1 MDTVGDILAQT
12 GSRDP
17 EWKAGVVGTILL
29 HVGAGAA
36 LLIASRI
43 PPPHRYISTQA
54 VAVRL
59 VALSSIR
66 GARTVAMPAPPVS
79 RPVIEKPEDVPAP
92 SPKALPLPEKQKNKK
107 EPPPPIHPA
116 RTSPDARTKASSSA
130 VELPRP
136 GDSAA
141 GSPTGVAGVN
151 ANFGTSLSAFD
162 SADFNY
168 SYYVTQMLATIGA
181 NWFKPTDQTVT
192 PPVVFF
198 RIGRDGSISDVRIE
212 RSSNLPFVDRAAQR
226 AVLASSPLPPLPADF
241 HEGSLGVHLKFE

>member
-1 MDTVGDILAQT
+1 VDTVGDILAAT
-12 GSRDP
+12 GSRAP

-29 HVGAGAA
+29 HVGAVAA
-36 LLIASRI
+36 LLVASRI
-43 PPPHRYISTQA
+43 PPPHHYVSTQA

-59 VALSSIR
+59 VPLASVR
-66 GARTVAMPAPPVS
+66 GARTVAVSELPVS
-79 RPVIEKPEDVPAP
+79 KPVIEKPEDVPAP
-92 SPKALPLPEKQKNKK
+92 SSKALPLPDKQKNKK
-107 EPPPPIHPA
+107 ETPPVHPA
-116 RTSPDARTKASSSA
+116 KTSPQAKTKATSSA
-130 VELPRP
+130 VDLPEP
-136 GDSAA
+136 GESAA

-151 ANFGTSLSAFD
+151 SNFGTSLSAFD

-181 NWFKPTDQTVT
+181 NWFKPTDQAVT

-212 RSSNLPFVDRAAQR
+212 RSSNVPFVDRAAQR

-241 HEGSLGVHLKFE
+241 HEASLGVHLKFE

>member
-1 MDTVGDILAQT
+1 V
-12 GSRDP
+12 
-17 EWKAGVVGTILL
+17 
-29 HVGAGAA
+29 
-36 LLIASRI
+36 
-43 PPPHRYISTQA
+43 
-54 VAVRL
+54 
-59 VALSSIR
+59 R
-66 GARTVAMPAPPVS
+66 GARTVAIPEPPVS
-79 RPVIEKPEDVPAP
+79 KPVIEKPEDVPAP

-107 EPPPPIHPA
+107 ETPPPVHPA
-116 RTSPDARTKASSSA
+116 KTSPQAKTKATSSA
-130 VELPRP
+130 VDLPVP
-136 GDSAA
+136 GESAA
-141 GSPTGVAGVN
+141 GSPNGVAGVN
-151 ANFGTSLSAFD
+151 SNFGTSLSAFD

-192 PPVVFF
+192 PPVIFF

>member
-79 RPVIEKPEDVPAP
+79 RPVIEK
-92 SPKALPLPEKQKNKK
+92 PEKQKNKK

>member
-1 MDTVGDILAQT
+1 VDTVGDILAAT

-29 HVGAGAA
+29 HVGVGAA
-36 LLIASRI
+36 LLVASRI

-54 VAVRL
+54 VAVHL
-59 VALSSIR
+59 VTLASVR
-66 GARTVAMPAPPVS
+66 GARTVAMPEPPVS
-79 RPVIEKPEDVPAP
+79 KPVIEKPEDVPAP

-107 EPPPPIHPA
+107 EPPPPVHPA
-116 RTSPDARTKASSSA
+116 KTSPQAKTKATSSA
-130 VELPRP
+130 VDLPQP
-136 GDSAA
+136 GEGAV
-141 GSPTGVAGVN
+141 GSPSGVAGVN
-151 ANFGTSLSAFD
+151 SNFGTSLSAFD

-181 NWFKPTDQTVT
+181 NWFKPTDQAVT
-192 PPVVFF
+192 PPVIFF
-198 RIGRDGSISDVRIE
+198 RINRDGSIADVRIE
-212 RSSNLPFVDRAAQR
+212 RSSGLPFVDRAAQR

>member
-1 MDTVGDILAQT
+1 V
-12 GSRDP
+12 
-17 EWKAGVVGTILL
+17 
-29 HVGAGAA
+29 GAA
-36 LLIASRI
+36 LLVASRI

-59 VALSSIR
+59 VPLASVR
-66 GARTVAMPAPPVS
+66 GARTVALPEPPVS
-79 RPVIEKPEDVPAP
+79 KPVIEKPEDVPAP

-107 EPPPPIHPA
+107 ETPPPVHPA
-116 RTSPDARTKASSSA
+116 KTSPQAKTKATSSA
-130 VELPRP
+130 VDLPEP
-136 GDSAA
+136 GESAA
-141 GSPTGVAGVN
+141 GSPNGVAGVN
-151 ANFGTSLSAFD
+151 SNFGTSLSAFD

-212 RSSNLPFVDRAAQR
+212 RSSGLPFVDRAAQR

>member
-1 MDTVGDILAQT
+1 MDTVGDILAAT

-17 EWKAGVVGTILL
+17 ELKAGVIGTILL

-43 PPPHRYISTQA
+43 PPPHRFISTQA

-66 GARTVAMPAPPVS
+66 GARTVAMPEPPVS
-79 RPVIEKPEDVPAP
+79 KPVIEKPEDVPAP

-107 EPPPPIHPA
+107 ETPPPVHPA
-116 RTSPDARTKASSSA
+116 RTSPDARSKASSSA
-130 VELPRP
+130 VDLPQP
-136 GDSAA
+136 GDSAG
-141 GSPTGVAGVN
+141 GSPAGVAGVN
-151 ANFGTSLSAFD
+151 SNFGTSLSAFD

-168 SYYVTQMLATIGA
+168 SYYVTQMLASIGA

-198 RIGRDGSISDVRIE
+198 RIRRDGSISDVRIE
-212 RSSNLPFVDRAAQR
+212 RSSNIPYVDRAAQR
-226 AVLASSPLPPLPADF
+226 AVMASSPLPPLPADF
-241 HEGSLGVHLKFE
+241 HESSLGVHLKFE

>member
-1 MDTVGDILAQT
+1 V
-12 GSRDP
+12 
-17 EWKAGVVGTILL
+17 
-29 HVGAGAA
+29 GAA
-36 LLIASRI
+36 LLVASRI
-43 PPPHRYISTQA
+43 PPPHHYVSTQA

-59 VALSSIR
+59 VPLASVR
-66 GARTVAMPAPPVS
+66 GARTVAVPEPPVS
-79 RPVIEKPEDVPAP
+79 KPVIEKPEDVPAP
-92 SPKALPLPEKQKNKK
+92 SPKALPLPDKQKNKK
-107 EPPPPIHPA
+107 ETPPPVHPA
-116 RTSPDARTKASSSA
+116 KTSPQAKTKATSA
-130 VELPRP
+130 VDLPEP
-136 GDSAA
+136 GESAA

-151 ANFGTSLSAFD
+151 SNFGTSLSAFD

-212 RSSNLPFVDRAAQR
+212 RSSGLPFVDRAAQR